1 MAGDDDP
8 FFAFSGSNDRTVIRP
23 VPGGR
28 AQDIPRN
35 TNMGFTGSVLLGIP
49 LARLGNLNP
58 LERAASALLAL
69 IANLYNRPS
78 HAAPERLRQQL
89 ADEVRSF
96 HGYAA
101 QAGIDQGMIQLASH
115 ALCTTLDEAVF
126 NTPWGQQGGWA
137 EHGLLSEFHRSVAG
151 GKEFFQHLKDLGQQ
165 PDRNLHLLELMYL
178 CLSLGFQGRYRMA
191 TDGKQRLE
199 QIQAWLMQLI
209 RQQRGS
215 SAAALS
221 PHWKGVK
228 VKHEGFTRVVP
239 LWVFYA
245 LAAGLGLVVFLGL
258 WMTLGIYASPV
269 KQRINELEF
278 ASRATSDKP
287 TPLDTVPALQQL
299 LAVEIRDGLVSV
311 LTRKDGKT
319 VLELRG
325 DKGLVQ
331 SGSNVLFD
339 ERLSL
344 LKKIADVLVTPPFV
358 SHSLTLVG
366 HTDSSRIGI
375 RNPLG
380 FQDNFELSKAR
391 AQTVKDSLAKQ
402 QPGLRMSILG
412 KGDTESVA
420 GNQTKEGRAR
430 NRRVEIILD

>member
-8 FFAFSGSNDRTVIRP
+8 FFAFPGSNDRTVIRP

-28 AQDIPRN
+28 AQNIPRN
-35 TNMGFTGSVLLGIP
+35 TSMGFTGGVLPSISLV
-49 LARLGNLNP
+49 RLGNLNP
-58 LERAASALLAL
+58 LEKAASALLAL

-78 HAAPERLRQQL
+78 HSAPERLRQQL
-89 ADEVRSF
+89 ANEVRSF

-101 QAGIDQGMIQLASH
+101 QAGIDQGIIQLASH
-115 ALCTTLDEAVF
+115 ALCTTLDDAVF
-126 NTPWGQQGGWA
+126 NTPWGQQSGWA

-191 TDGKQRLE
+191 ADGKQRLE

-209 RQQRGS
+209 RLQRGS
-215 SAAALS
+215 SEVALS

-228 VKHEGFTRVVP
+228 VKREGFTQVAP
-239 LWVFYA
+239 LWAFYA
-245 LAAGLGLVVFLGL
+245 LAAGLGLAMFLGL
-258 WMTLGIYASPV
+258 WITLGVYANPV

-278 ASRATSDKP
+278 ASGATSDKSTQP
-287 TPLDTVPALQQL
+287 DTVPALQQL
-299 LAVEIRDGLVSV
+299 LAAEIRDGLVSV

-319 VLELRG
+319 MLELRG
-325 DKGLVQ
+325 DKGLFQ
-331 SGSNVLFD
+331 SGSDVLFD
-339 ERLSL
+339 ERLPL
-344 LKKIADVLVTPPFV
+344 LKKIADVLVTPPFA

-412 KGDTESVA
+412 KGDAESVA

>member
-8 FFAFSGSNDRTVIRP
+8 FFAFPGSNDRTVIRP

-35 TNMGFTGSVLLGIP
+35 TNTGFTGSVLPGIS

-58 LERAASALLAL
+58 LEKAASALLAL

-101 QAGIDQGMIQLASH
+101 QAGIDQGTIQLASH

-191 TDGKQRLE
+191 ADGKQRLE

-215 SAAALS
+215 SEAALS

-228 VKHEGFTRVVP
+228 VKREGFTRVIP

-258 WMTLGIYASPV
+258 LMALGVHASPV
-269 KQRINELEF
+269 KQSINELAF
-278 ASRATSDKP
+278 ASGATPDKP
-287 TPLDTVPALQQL
+287 APPDTVPTLQQL
-299 LAVEIRDGLVSV
+299 LAAEIRDGLVSV
-311 LTRKDGKT
+311 HTRKDGKT
-319 VLELRG
+319 MLELRG
-325 DKGLVQ
+325 DKGLFQ

-344 LKKIADVLVTPPFV
+344 LKKVADVLATPRFA
-358 SHSLTLVG
+358 SHSLTVVG
-366 HTDSSRIGI
+366 HTDSSRIGT

-391 AQTVKDSLAKQ
+391 AQTVKDSLAKH
-402 QPGLRMSILG
+402 QPGLRVSILG
-412 KGDTESVA
+412 KAAVEPVA
-420 GNQTKEGRAR
+420 DNQTKEGRAR